1 MTTAEFMDVQRLSVD
16 ELRTRFRLAPSCQ
29 PSLTALS
36 TDPMINQVA
45 AAIGYPAELRV
56 PPPRRGRGQ
65 RRGSPLPR
73 QTEQARPAAPTGRPP
88 LRVLLPRRR
97 SL

>member
-1 MTTAEFMDVQRLSVD
+1 VRLGQILLGVTLSMTTAEFMDVQRLSVD

-45 AAIGYPAELRV
+45 VAIECRAEL
-56 PPPRRGRGQ
+56 
-65 RRGSPLPR
+65 
-73 QTEQARPAAPTGRPP
+73 
-88 LRVLLPRRR
+88 
-97 SL
+97 